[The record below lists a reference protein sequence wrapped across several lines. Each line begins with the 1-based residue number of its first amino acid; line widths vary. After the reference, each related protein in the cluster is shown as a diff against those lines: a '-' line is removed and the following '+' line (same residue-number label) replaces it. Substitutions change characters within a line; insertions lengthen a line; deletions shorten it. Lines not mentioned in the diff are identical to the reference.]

1 MKNSID
7 ESDVAVNNIGSGEVK
22 GYDPLLGD
30 KKIMKRT
37 KEKKPLRSIIN
48 NPDLK
53 EK

>member
-1 MKNSID
+1 MKISVN
-7 ESDVAVNNIGSGEVK
+7 ETEVAVNNIGSGEVK

-37 KEKKPLRSIIN
+37 KEKKSLRSIIN